1 MPTRAQKLRLSIF
14 IAVSLIAL
22 LGLIGVITRQQ
33 LLKESD
39 IYYIAYEDLSVGG
52 LEVGSPV
59 KYLGIKV
66 GVVDDVRID
75 PKNVTRVIIT
85 VELTHGTPI
94 KTDSQADINAIG
106 ITGLK
111 TIEIRGGSNEAERL
125 KPGGYIQPGTSL
137 SEEITDRADVMTR
150 KLDQIFNNLQ
160 AFTRPDNLNKF
171 TRLAEQAGSAFE
183 KMNGILDENRRNMR
197 LTLETSQQIAARLDS
212 AAVLLQ
218 ATLQDVHR
226 IARSDTL
233 EQILANTQAISAKLK
248 EANLVALIGELRTVA
263 ERTNQML
270 SLMDRGLER
279 GGQDFI
285 VSMER
290 LKLTS
295 EYLEEVSRMLQ
306 SDPSLLLRGAKTKN
320 IPDKRLER

>member
-1 MPTRAQKLRLSIF
+1 MPTRAQNLRLSIF
-14 IAVSLIAL
+14 IAVSFIAL

-52 LEVGSPV
+52 LEVGSSV

-75 PKNVTRVIIT
+75 PQNVARVIIT
-85 VELTHGTPI
+85 VKLTHGTPI
-94 KTDSQADINAIG
+94 KTDSRADISSIG

-111 TIEIRGGSNEAERL
+111 TIEIRGGSNAAERL
-125 KPGGYIQPGTSL
+125 KPGSYIQAGTSL

-150 KLDQIFNNLQ
+150 KLDQILNNLQ

-171 TRLAEQAGSAFE
+171 THLAEQAGAAFE

-197 LTLETSQQIAARLDS
+197 VTLETSQQIAARLDS
-212 AAVLLQ
+212 AAVLLH

-248 EANLVALIGELRTVA
+248 EANLVALIGELRTVV
-263 ERTNQML
+263 EHTSQML

-279 GGQDFI
+279 GGRDFI
-285 VSMER
+285 ASMER

-306 SDPSLLLRGAKTKN
+306 SDPSLLLRGAKTRN
-320 IPDKRLER
+320 IPDKNLER